1 MTSNPRR
8 TVPTVPSLAAL
19 GVLLAAFITVLT
31 RNVLDSSGL
40 ATMDPEVSGWAVENR
55 NGVLTPAARMVSNCG
70 DTLSMTILTVIV
82 CAALLRVR
90 DRMRAALVAVT
101 ALGAGLIVVIAKRL
115 VGRERPPVADHLAV
129 ENSLSY
135 PSGHSTGTFVVV
147 GIVAIVLIPLIRR
160 PIVRAGVALV
170 AVLFVAAV
178 GASRVYLGVHWPTDV
193 LAGWSLGALWI
204 LLCLAVFRYPTWRS
218 RAAATVDS
226 CREQSKSPTAS
237 SSRST
242 R

>member
-1 MTSNPRR
+1 MTSKPRR
-8 TVPTVPSLAAL
+8 TAPTVLTLAAT
-19 GVLLAAFITVLT
+19 GVLLAVFITVLT

-40 ATMDPEVSGWAVENR
+40 TSMDPEVSGWAVENR
-55 NGVLTPAARMVSNCG
+55 NGALTPAARMVSNCG
-70 DTLSMTILTVIV
+70 DTLSMTILTALV
-82 CAALLRVR
+82 CVALLRVR
-90 DRMRAALVAVT
+90 DRMRAALVVVT
-101 ALGAGLIVVIAKRL
+101 ALGAGLIVAVAKRL
-115 VGRERPPVADHLAV
+115 VGRERPPVAERLAV

-147 GIVAIVLIPLIRR
+147 GIVAIVLIPMLRR
-160 PIVRAGVALV
+160 PIARAGAALV

-193 LAGWSLGALWI
+193 LAGWSIGALWI

-218 RAAATVDS
+218 RAAATVDP

-237 SSRST
+237 SSRSN

>member
-1 MTSNPRR
+1 MTSNLRR
-8 TVPTVPSLAAL
+8 TLPTIPTLVAL

-40 ATMDPEVSGWAVENR
+40 ATMDPELSGWAVDNR
-55 NGVLTPAARMVSNCG
+55 NGVLTPTAQMVSNCG

-82 CAALLRVR
+82 CAALLRER
-90 DRMRAALVAVT
+90 DRLRAVLIAVTGLGAALIVA
-101 ALGAGLIVVIAKRL
+101 IAKRL
-115 VGRERPPVADHLAV
+115 VGRERPPVADRLAV

-147 GIVAIVLIPLIRR
+147 GIVAIVLIPKLAHAAAR
-160 PIVRAGVALV
+160 VGAALT
-170 AVLFVAAV
+170 AVLFIAAV

-193 LAGWSLGALWI
+193 LAGWSIGALWI
-204 LLCLAVFRYPTWRS
+204 LLCLAVFRYLTLRS
-218 RAAATVDS
+218 RAAATVDP